1 MKHKFHIKLIS
12 AGVLAF
18 VLALMPLQAP
28 KSEAWLEFAGQMMA
42 HNLAILRETING
54 IKMGALKQMATQTIS
69 TQISLAVSGSSS
81 QSSRIIGNYRDFLH
95 VEPLQRTNRYMNDY
109 LSQITRG
116 RGSESGYIPNEGFG
130 AGAFVGGLNHGN
142 YIAQL
147 RQSAMAATVDRREP
161 TPTYIGDPR
170 QNMFADGNM
179 RNFNLYLS
187 GINNPW
193 SFNMNAEQKYQE
205 RLAIE
210 KEAAQTEAI
219 AGQGYKGTRQGDTIT
234 TPGAFIGATLANVQ
248 SLGLNVLASARN
260 APEVITATVQNI
272 LTQSIQNGIG
282 NAQRNVQREIQGVV
296 SKADQAMEL
305 QAQITGPVSAW
316 QNAGT
321 SQSTSLA
328 PAWKNPNLPENQ
340 PSAWKNPN
348 LPENQPAQ

>member
-1 MKHKFHIKLIS
+1 MKRQFLTKSILTG
-12 AGVLAF
+12 ALAF
-18 VLALMPLQAP
+18 VLAVMPFQAP

-42 HNLAILRETING
+42 HSLAIMRETIQG
-54 IKMGALKQMATQTIS
+54 ITMGALKQMAIQAINTEIS
-69 TQISLAVSGSSS
+69 VAIGGSSS
-81 QSSRIIGNYRDFLH
+81 QNSRIIGNYRDFLH
-95 VEPLQRTNRYMNDY
+95 VEPLQKTNRYMNDY

-116 RGSESGYIPNEGFG
+116 RGSEAGYVPNEGFG

-147 RQSAMAATVDRREP
+147 RQSAMAVTVDRREP
-161 TPTYIGDPR
+161 TPTYVGNPR
-170 QNMFADGNM
+170 QNMFANGNM
-179 RNFNLYLS
+179 DNFNLYLS

-234 TPGAFIGATLANVQ
+234 TPGSLIGTTMSNVQ
-248 SLGLNVLASARN
+248 NLGLSVLASARN
-260 APEVITATVQNI
+260 APEVVTATVQNI

-296 SKADQAMEL
+296 SKADQVMEL
-305 QAQITGPVSAW
+305 QAQITGPASAW

-328 PAWKNPNLPENQ
+328 PEWKNPNLPENQ